1 MLLTYE
7 DDANVAGN
15 DGNDSGG
22 TTDGVGDGASKR
34 PRRVHRPRSML
45 FRAVV
50 EFNPFA
56 KSSGKGLPTSKN
68 DGANRRWAKV
78 PSLRRKRKGGVDDDR
93 VADGAAEVDA
103 YDPPTIV

>member
-22 TTDGVGDGASKR
+22 NTDGVGDGASKR
-34 PRRVHRPRSML
+34 PRRVHRQRSML

-50 EFNPFA
+50 EFNPFVA
-56 KSSGKGLPTSKN
+56 KSSGKGSPTSKN
-68 DGANRRWAKV
+68 DVANRSRVKM
-78 PSLRRKRKGGVDDDR
+78 PSLRRKRRSGADDT
-93 VADGAAEVDA
+93 GDA